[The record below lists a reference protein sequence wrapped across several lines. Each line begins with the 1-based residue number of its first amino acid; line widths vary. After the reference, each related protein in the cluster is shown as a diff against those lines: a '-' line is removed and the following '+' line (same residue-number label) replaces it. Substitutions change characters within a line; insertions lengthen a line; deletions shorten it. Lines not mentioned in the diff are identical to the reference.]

1 MGARK
6 NLTIG
11 VTVNLEHYENLR
23 LELSGEVESDE
34 DAENLA
40 LFLDDLLG
48 MFGRQDP
55 ATAERVNS
63 YRRRVF
69 PIAGKREI
77 SEGGQRNGICVP
89 PATTE
94 NILSGHQEKAEK
106 MYTDSIEPPVPAPWS
121 ASPPAAP
128 AAVTLT
134 CEVCGTIVSPAEQKM
149 SQLFTSRTLCRGCL
163 KKL

>member
-23 LELSGEVESDE
+23 LELSGEVESAE
-34 DAENLA
+34 DAEDLA
-40 LFLDDLLG
+40 RFLNDLLG
-48 MFGRQDP
+48 MFGQQDP

-63 YRRRVF
+63 YRRRVL
-69 PIAGKREI
+69 PAAGKLEVPA
-77 SEGGQRNGICVP
+77 GGQGNGICVA
-89 PATTE
+89 PATVE
-94 NILSGHQEKAEK
+94 NTRSGHHEKPEQVDA
-106 MYTDSIEPPVPAPWS
+106 DSIGPVSAPRP

-128 AAVTLT
+128 AAVPLA
-134 CEVCGTIVSPAEQKM
+134 CEVCGTTVSTAEQKM

>member
-23 LELSGEVESDE
+23 LELSGEVESGE

-40 LFLDDLLG
+40 RFLDDLLG

-63 YRRRVF
+63 YRKRVF
-69 PIAGKREI
+69 PATSKPEVFA
-77 SEGGQRNGICVP
+77 GGQGNGISITS
-89 PATTE
+89 ATIGTTRP
-94 NILSGHQEKAEK
+94 GHQEKPETVSA
-106 MYTDSIEPPVPAPWS
+106 DPIGAAPDARS
-121 ASPPAAP
+121 ASSAGAP
-128 AAVTLT
+128 AAVLLT
-134 CEVCGTIVSPAEQKM
+134 CEVCGSSVSPAEQKM

>member
-23 LELSGEVESDE
+23 LELSGEVESGE
-34 DAENLA
+34 DAEDLA
-40 LFLDDLLG
+40 HFLDDLLG

-69 PIAGKREI
+69 PITGNQEVPA
-77 SEGGQRNGICVP
+77 GGQGKGISVA
-89 PATTE
+89 PATAE
-94 NILSGHQEKAEK
+94 NTLSGHHEKPEQVDA
-106 MYTDSIEPPVPAPWS
+106 DSIGPVSAPRP

-128 AAVTLT
+128 AAVPLA
-134 CEVCGTIVSPAEQKM
+134 CEVCGTTVSTAEQKM

>member
-23 LELSGEVESDE
+23 LELSGEVESGE

-40 LFLDDLLG
+40 RFLDDLLG

-55 ATAERVNS
+55 VTAERVNS

-69 PIAGKREI
+69 PVAGNREV
-77 SEGGQRNGICVP
+77 SAGGQGNGICVT
-89 PATTE
+89 PATAE
-94 NILSGHQEKAEK
+94 NTRSGYHEKPEQVDA
-106 MYTDSIEPPVPAPWS
+106 DSIGPVFAPRP
-121 ASPPAAP
+121 ASPPATP
-128 AAVTLT
+128 AAVPLA
-134 CEVCGTIVSPAEQKM
+134 CEVCGTTVSMAEQKM

>member
-40 LFLDDLLG
+40 RFLNDLLG
-48 MFGRQDP
+48 KFGQQDP

-63 YRRRVF
+63 YRKRVF
-69 PIAGKREI
+69 PTSGKDDIPAEALRD
-77 SEGGQRNGICVP
+77 GICGP
-89 PATTE
+89 PVKAGDTR
-94 NILSGHQEKAEK
+94 SGYHKKLEAERS
-106 MYTDSIEPPVPAPWS
+106 DSIELTEAPRS

-128 AAVTLT
+128 AAGTLT
-134 CEVCGTIVSPAEQKM
+134 CEVCGTTVSSAEQKM
-149 SQLFTSRTLCRGCL
+149 SQLFTSRTLCRACL